1 MMIID
6 SQVHAYERNH
16 PGRPWA
22 GVLTGPAEVTGD
34 DMVAAMD
41 AVGVDGAVLVSP
53 FTMYGYDASYALEVY
68 RQHPGRFGL
77 VKPVDPS
84 DPAVAETIADWAAT
98 PGTVGIRLFLNRG
111 NAPDAADPS
120 LHGALTIAARH
131 TLPVNLMC
139 TGRLDLAAQ
148 LAERHPN
155 TQLVIDHLGL
165 PQPQEPPAPAA
176 SFADLPKLLA
186 LAAYANVAVKISGAC
201 TLSHAPFPYPDI
213 WDPLWRIFDAFGL
226 HRCLWGTDWTRA
238 VKVLT
243 YQEGVEAFRVTD
255 RLSDSDRATLMGESL
270 TRIYHWAPSHA

>member
-6 SQVHAYERNH
+6 AQVHAYERNH
-16 PGRPWA
+16 PGRPWI

-53 FTMYGYDASYALEVY
+53 FSMYGYDASYALEVY
-68 RQHPGRFGL
+68 GKHPGRFGL
-77 VKPVDPS
+77 VKPVDAT
-84 DPAVAETIADWAAT
+84 DPGVAETIADWAAT
-98 PGTVGIRLFLNRG
+98 PGTVGIRLLLNRG
-111 NAPDAADPS
+111 VSTDAADPG
-120 LHGALTIAARH
+120 LQRVLVAAARH
-131 TLPVNLMC
+131 ALPVNLMC
-139 TGRLDLAAQ
+139 TGRLEQAAQ

-176 SFADLPKLLA
+176 PFADLPKLLA
-186 LAAYANVAVKISGAC
+186 LAAHANVAVKISGAC
-201 TLSHAPFPYPDI
+201 TLSHEPFPYKDI
-213 WDPLWRIFDAFGL
+213 WEPLARIFDAFGL

-243 YQEGVEAFRVTD
+243 YQEGVEAFLVTD
-255 RLSDSDRATLMGESL
+255 RLSDSDRAALMGGTLERVYKWS
-270 TRIYHWAPSHA
+270 PSKA